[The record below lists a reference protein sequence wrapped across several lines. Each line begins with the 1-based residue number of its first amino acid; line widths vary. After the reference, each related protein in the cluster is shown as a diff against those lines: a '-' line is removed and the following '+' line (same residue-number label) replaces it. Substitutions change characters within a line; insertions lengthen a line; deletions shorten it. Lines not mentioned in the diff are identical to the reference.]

1 MRSISFS
8 RTVLSLVAAT
18 AVAIATSSAA
28 VAAPAPMPTTPRPH
42 GPAKGIEG
50 FGITAEQVNEAIDRG
65 SKALWTHCKETD
77 AKNHDLFGNP
87 EEDVLCALAL
97 VHSDAHKK
105 IPEFDAAL
113 RAFLTRVD
121 PTQNRSHT
129 TYTNGL
135 LCMLIQAYGDPTFE
149 PKLRQATRY
158 LVESQGRD
166 GTWTYNGAL
175 PDTLFK
181 QPAPTGVLQVSG
193 GLPPDSPAD
202 TWQRIT
208 PLPKNPLNGDNSCTQ
223 YALLGLQSA
232 ASSGIRLPPELWNR
246 SLAIARQRQG
256 TKSGG
261 WDYGATNAEG
271 GYGSMTAAGI
281 CAVAICG
288 YQTGETNFPDDPSV
302 IHGLAWMDA
311 NFSVSKHPLHGDE
324 KNFLYYWLYSVERV
338 GRMLETDF
346 IGLHE
351 WYPEGAAW
359 LVHGQAP
366 GGLWLGLSGEEQQ
379 DTRLPSSFALLFLTR
394 ATPPLKPIVRQGPGV
409 LKTAAVAPDNRFYII
424 LDCSGSMLDNMD
436 GKMKFDIARG
446 SVQALIDSLPS
457 NSQVALRVYG
467 HRKSALQ
474 PDCDL
479 DTELKIPMGPL
490 NKTVMTATLNSL
502 RSRGKTPLALS
513 IEDAIKDL
521 GSVSADKPVTL
532 LLLTDGGEDTIKP
545 RGNPIKACQDLAKV
559 QNIRFHLVGFDI
571 NEPDWSTQLQA
582 MAQASGGRYW
592 PAAKGADLERSVR
605 NAVLGIPE
613 QFTLTDADGHDVKS
627 GRFGDSVTL
636 PAGKYHLRTSFANRP
651 FDEVLYISPQEITSV
666 VFDASQIPP
675 GPMPAAPVAGDAP
688 PVTTETPSTWPK
700 FCAHCGAPLKP
711 GQKFCGVCGTKVE
724 VK

>member
-1 MRSISFS
+1 LPTLLRI
-8 RTVLSLVAAT
+8 VAA
-18 AVAIATSSAA
+18 AALGIAMSFG
-28 VAAPAPMPTTPRPH
+28 VAAGATAPPMPVAPRPH
-42 GPAKGIEG
+42 GPARGIEG
-50 FGITAEQVNEAIDRG
+50 VGLTAEQVNEAIDKG
-65 SKALWTHCKETD
+65 SKALWAYCKETD
-77 AKNHDLFGNP
+77 AKDHDLFGDP
-87 EEDVLCALAL
+87 EQDVLCALAL

-121 PTQNRSHT
+121 PTQNRSHI

-135 LCMLIQAYGDPTFE
+135 LCMLIQAYGDPSFE
-149 PKLRQATRY
+149 PKLRQAARF

-166 GTWTYNGAL
+166 GTWTYNAAL

-181 QPAPTGVLQVSG
+181 QAAPTGVLQVSG

-208 PLPKNPLNGDNSCTQ
+208 PLPKDPLNGDSSCTQ
-223 YALLGLQSA
+223 YALLGLQSV
-232 ASSGIRLPPELWNR
+232 ASSGIRLPPDLWNR

-261 WDYGATNAEG
+261 WDYRETNPQD

-288 YQTGETNFPDDPSV
+288 YQTGETNFPEDPAV
-302 IHGLAWMDA
+302 IHGLAWMDV
-311 NFSVSKHPLHGDE
+311 NFSVSQHPYHGDG
-324 KNFLYYWLYSVERV
+324 KNFIYYWLYSVERV
-338 GRMLETDF
+338 GRMLDTDF
-346 IGLHE
+346 IGIHE

-359 LVHGQAP
+359 LVHGQGP
-366 GGLWLGLSGEEQQ
+366 GGLWSGLEGDEAN
-379 DTRLPSSFALLFLTR
+379 DTRLPTSFALLFLTR
-394 ATPPLKPIVRQGPGV
+394 ATPPLKPIVRQGPGT
-409 LKTAAVAPDNRFYII
+409 LKTGAVAPDNRFYII

-436 GKMKFDIARG
+436 GKLKFDIARG
-446 SVQALIDSLPS
+446 SVQALIDALPQ
-457 NSQVALRVYG
+457 NSEVALRVYG
-467 HRKSALQ
+467 HRKSALDK
-474 PDCDL
+474 DCDL

-545 RGNPIKACQDLAKV
+545 RGNPVKACLDLAKV
-559 QNIRFHLVGFDI
+559 QNIRFHIVGFDI

-582 MAQASGGRYW
+582 MAKASGGRYW
-592 PAAKGADLERSVR
+592 PAVRGADLERNVR

-613 QFTLTDADGHDVKS
+613 QFTIADADGHEVKAA
-627 GRFGDSVTL
+627 RFGDSVGL
-636 PAGKYHLRTSFANRP
+636 PAGKYSLRTLFAGRP
-651 FDEVLYISPQEITSV
+651 FEQQFYISPQEITSV
-666 VFDASQIPP
+666 MFDASQVPSGAAP
-675 GPMPAAPVAGDAP
+675 ADAAPVATTP
-688 PVTTETPSTWPK
+688 PPAASTWPK
-700 FCAHCGAPLKP
+700 FCMHCGAPLKP
-711 GQKFCGVCGTKVE
+711 GQKFCSICGTKVE
-724 VK
+724 PK